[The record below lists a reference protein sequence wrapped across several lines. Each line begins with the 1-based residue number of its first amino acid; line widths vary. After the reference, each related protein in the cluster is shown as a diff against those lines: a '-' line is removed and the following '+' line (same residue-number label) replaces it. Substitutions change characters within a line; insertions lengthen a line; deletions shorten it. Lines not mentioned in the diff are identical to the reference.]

1 MTLIS
6 QEGWI
11 KEPQVRMLVSSE
23 AMNYPG
29 HYYFLIVKIRKEDN
43 RKHPRAWVPL
53 SRPSL
58 PWVTLYFYFSLH
70 STFSDS
76 LHLQPCIC
84 LVPISST
91 LRQPLLLGPIQK
103 VQTKHEQASV
113 CILLHQHPIPS
124 AATMLF
130 PSVPY
135 FFLLPP
141 TLGIS
146 RQDSSRG
153 CSPFPSGYG
162 YLPTVLYA
170 PTVARGGWSGSV
182 IVRRHW

>member
-1 MTLIS
+1 MTLS

-23 AMNYPG
+23 AMNYPD
-29 HYYFLIVKIRKEDN
+29 HYYFLIVKIRKEDS

-53 SRPSL
+53 PRPSL

-76 LHLQPCIC
+76 LYLQPCIC

-91 LRQPLLLGPIQK
+91 WQQPLLLGCIQK
-103 VQTKHEQASV
+103 VQAKCEQASV
-113 CILLHQHPIPS
+113 CILVHHHPIPS
-124 AATMLF
+124 AATVLF

-135 FFLLPP
+135 SFLLPP

-146 RQDSSRG
+146 RQDSNSG
-153 CSPFPSGYG
+153 CSTFLSGYG
-162 YLPTVLYA
+162 
-170 PTVARGGWSGSV
+170 
-182 IVRRHW
+182 